1 MGLLGRSAS
10 RELLVGE
17 KGNEADGNS
26 ADDAEDDHNA
36 NLLGRPVLTLGKLVE
51 GVASDKSVADG
62 RHFGYLGD

>member
-1 MGLLGRSAS
+1 MD
-10 RELLVGE
+10 EE
-17 KGNEADGNS
+17 GNEANANN

-36 NLLGRPVLTLGKLVE
+36 NLPGRPVVTLGKLVE

>member
-1 MGLLGRSAS
+1 MD
-10 RELLVGE
+10 EE
-17 KGNEADGNS
+17 GNEADANN